1 MTGGGGC
8 VSVMDSTKF
17 ARLNPNIPLIRGH
30 TGPVLDVKFSPFRS
44 NLLATSSE
52 GKINIKLR

>member
-17 ARLNPNIPLIRGH
+17 VRLNANIPLIRGH
-30 TGPVLDVKFSPFRS
+30 NGPVLDVKFSPFRS
-44 NLLATSSE
+44 NLLATASE
-52 GKINIKLR
+52 GIINILFR